1 MSIDYIVTGNSPI
14 NKSPSKQLYSFSKS
28 IRFSPT
34 KEPYCNRSCYDGKKS
49 AFGKRTTTFGYGNKT
64 DLANHEPVPPV
75 GKYQL
80 KNIFTDDK
88 DRRRGYSFSKNIR
101 GSVLVNPEKSRHIPG
116 PGTYNHNRT
125 SKVDRFQTLHYT
137 MGSRH

>member
-1 MSIDYIVTGNSPI
+1 MCADYLITGNSPI

-34 KEPYCNRSCYDGKKS
+34 KEPYCGRSFYDGKKT
-49 AFGKRTTTFGYGNKT
+49 AFGKRTTTFGYGNKL

-75 GKYQL
+75 GKYHL

-88 DRRRGYSFSKNIR
+88 DRNKGYSFSKNKKN
-101 GSVLVNPEKSRHIPG
+101 SVLVNP
-116 PGTYNHNRT
+116 
-125 SKVDRFQTLHYT
+125 
-137 MGSRH
+137 